1 MTLAMAGPIVMT
13 DHILP
18 KRVYYTIFGVLML
31 CTYLT
36 VQMAFID
43 LGPFN
48 TVAALVIALFK
59 ATLVVLF
66 FMHVKYS
73 SRLTWAIALSGVFW
87 LGILL
92 VLTMSDYL
100 TRAWLTFG

>member
-1 MTLAMAGPIVMT
+1 MSE
-13 DHILP
+13 HILP
-18 KRVYYTIFGVLML
+18 TRVYYTIFGVLML

-43 LGPFN
+43 LGAFN
-48 TVAALVIALFK
+48 TVAALVIAVFK
-59 ATLVVLF
+59 ATLVVLV

-73 SRLTWAIALSGVFW
+73 SRLIWVIVIASMFW

-100 TRAWLTFG
+100 TRSWLTFG